1 MFFSCLVS
9 CGQSQSNKPLEWTG
23 HQIHLRSATLSSLP
37 ATQGQRYADQAHG
50 IISMEFNEANY
61 EVIRQRYLERTEFE
75 IQVRIQDTGYS
86 ADNVPAEWSPCQPSL
101 LANEDLVR
109 CLLYLGDEMHDR
121 LTRLELVVHH
131 TGGRLLYKSLGD
143 SIVGI
148 KVTWPNAM

>member
-1 MFFSCLVS
+1 MASVMLT
-9 CGQSQSNKPLEWTG
+9 KT
-23 HQIHLRSATLSSLP
+23 
-37 ATQGQRYADQAHG
+37 HG

-61 EVIRQRYLERTEFE
+61 GVIRQRYLERTEFE

-86 ADNVPAEWSPCQPSL
+86 AENVPAEWSPCQPSL

-109 CLLYLGDEMHDR
+109 CLLNLGDEMRDR

-131 TGGRLLYKSLGD
+131 TGGKLLYKSLGD

-148 KVTWPNAM
+148 KLTWPDAM